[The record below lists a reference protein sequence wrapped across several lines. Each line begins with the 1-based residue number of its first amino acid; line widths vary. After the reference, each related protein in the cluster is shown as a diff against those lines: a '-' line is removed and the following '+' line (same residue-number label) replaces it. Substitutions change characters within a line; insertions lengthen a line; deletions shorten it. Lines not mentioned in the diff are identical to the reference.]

1 MNAGS
6 ADEHGAGPENLL
18 PNGAPQGRVTAIGL
32 HFAGAAGDASAG
44 FWADTS
50 SYWTM
55 PAKALTGR

>member
-1 MNAGS
+1 
-6 ADEHGAGPENLL
+6 
-18 PNGAPQGRVTAIGL
+18 VTAIGL